1 MPGPFETGAAG
12 MSIAISL
19 LADIVLIPSFYLTG
33 MSKTVVIKCV
43 VPIECSAHRHVNMEF
58 SYLSP
63 VVFTKILVPL
73 MVETARQPGTDVRIV
88 NVSGGDCRLKWM

>member
-1 MPGPFETGAAG
+1 MNSFFKHVGCLAFLKRALLV
-12 MSIAISL
+12 SQLISL

-43 VPIECSAHRHVNMEF
+43 VPIKCSDCGHANMEF

-73 MVETARQPGTDVRIV
+73 MVETARQPGTDVRII
-88 NVSGGDCRLKWM
+88 NVS